1 MNISNYFMLKNIF
14 SEKIRKKMIND
25 SKELI
30 KLRDN
35 IWFCPDITTHKNFK
49 KTNRRISFTNSRKN

>member
-1 MNISNYFMLKNIF
+1 MNISNYFMLKNVF

-35 IWFCPDITTHKNFK
+35 IWFCPDITKHKNFK
-49 KTNRRISFTNSRKN
+49 KQIEKLALQTA